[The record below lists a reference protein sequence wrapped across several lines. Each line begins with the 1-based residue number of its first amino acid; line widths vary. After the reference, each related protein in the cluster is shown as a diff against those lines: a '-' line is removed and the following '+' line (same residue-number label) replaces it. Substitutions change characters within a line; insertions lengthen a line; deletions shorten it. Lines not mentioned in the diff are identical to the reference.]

1 MNNLLAAHKNNITYL
16 SSKCNIIYC
25 VYISSHIIPECL
37 GANLKLPKS
46 VCEDCNKKIGSTIE
60 AKICNDFSFYR
71 FLAQVKTKK
80 GKQTSTVAELEIMGN
95 KVNVKIGEGGVPK
108 CVPPIIVDE
117 GPPRQFLVT
126 AESPEKLKK
135 IVNSFEKM
143 GIMFDP
149 EKMAREDVRLIF
161 TADKRYIASNDY
173 LRVATKIAFER
184 LCYISPQRA
193 YNDEYDKVRNFIR
206 FGKYQ
211 NRKPA
216 RLIYEERLVNNILGL
231 PFPFHGVLLFAYGR
245 LIASI
250 VSIFGL
256 FYYYVILNDNN
267 RILQNWAKFIYID
280 PHDRK
285 AREPILKSDYSLRRI
300 LSLVWVSLR
309 DPDVVQKSQ
318 KYAKVKFDEIVS
330 KIKIKNK
337 TD

>member
-1 MNNLLAAHKNNITYL
+1 MKDME
-16 SSKCNIIYC
+16 KCIYC
-25 VYISSHIIPECL
+25 GSKEKLTNSHIIPECL
-37 GANLKLPKS
+37 GANLKLLKS

-80 GKQTSTVAELEIMGN
+80 GKQASTRAELEIMGN
-95 KVNVKIGEGGVPK
+95 KVNVKIGKGGIPTYVH
-108 CVPPIIVDE
+108 PIIVDE
-117 GPPRQFLVT
+117 GPPRKFLVT

-135 IVNSFEKM
+135 YVNRFEKI

-149 EKMAREDVRLIF
+149 EKMAKEDVKLIF

-184 LCYISPQRA
+184 LCDISPQRA
-193 YNDEYDKVRNFIR
+193 YNDEYDNVRNFVR

-216 RLIYEERLVNNILGL
+216 RLIYEENLVNNILGV
-231 PFPFHGVLLFAYGR
+231 PFPFHCILLFACGR

-256 FYYYVILNDNN
+256 FYYYVILNYNN
-267 RILQNWAKFIYID
+267 RISQNWDNFIYFN
-280 PHDRK
+280 PQTRE
-285 AREPILKSDYSLRRI
+285 AREPILKNMYSMRRI
-300 LSLVWVSLR
+300 LSLVTLSLR
-309 DPDVVQKSQ
+309 DPDVVKKSQ
-318 KYAKVKFDEIVS
+318 KYAKEKFDEVIS
-330 KIKIKNK
+330 KIKVKNK
-337 TD
+337 AD